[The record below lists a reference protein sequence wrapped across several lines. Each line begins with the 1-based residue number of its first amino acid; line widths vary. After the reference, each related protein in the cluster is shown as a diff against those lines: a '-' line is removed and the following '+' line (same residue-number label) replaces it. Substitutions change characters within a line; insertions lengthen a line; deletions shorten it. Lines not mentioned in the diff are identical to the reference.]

1 MAVYRRHAYLRSD
14 GIKKKSRDGG
24 NRHDSQ
30 QKQLKEIITHEKRN
44 GNIKAIRGY

>member
-1 MAVYRRHAYLRSD
+1 MMNNELIQPAAWVNS
-14 GIKKKSRDGG
+14 
-24 NRHDSQ
+24 RHDSQ